1 MPTELNKDSLLDPLY
16 DQTLNM
22 LVSGELENKIT
33 AVQHH
38 FKIGYNRAANLVE
51 KIRQDNVLL
60 IKDR

>member
-1 MPTELNKDSLLDPLY
+1 MSSELNKELPADPLY
-16 DQTLNM
+16 DETLNM
-22 LVSGELENKIT
+22 LVSGELENNVT
-33 AVQHH
+33 AVQCY